1 MFFKLEFIT
10 TAKKNRND
18 ATQSAGTMPSKVNH
32 FCQNQNKPGPWQSFF
47 RVNAMRCLGGCGW
60 WNSCRSVHEN
70 HHTTAHVAACFVVRS
85 WRPLHPAGQFFP
97 FWVFIRQ
104 LGTRD
109 FNILCD
115 RRIVHWNLENMY
127 IKCLGIAKQF
137 LVINMITK
145 SCGHGWHVS

>member
-10 TAKKNRND
+10 TAKKNKND
-18 ATQSAGTMPSKVNH
+18 ATQVQEQ
-32 FCQNQNKPGPWQSFF
+32 CQARSTIFAKIKTNLDLGSRFF